1 MMAIGPINRLSLDD
15 FIATFADIAEHSPWV
30 AARAAEQRPFANRA
44 AMIDAFQQAVRGAD
58 EAEQLALLRAH
69 PDLAGRAARAGELTS
84 DSAREQKGVG
94 LDTLSDDEFAR
105 FHTLNEAYKSR
116 FGIPFIFAVKG
127 ATKHDILAAFEARLG
142 ATQQEEV
149 MMALMQVL
157 RIIRFRLT
165 DRVVD

>member
-30 AARAAEQRPFANRA
+30 AARAAEQRPFRNRA

-69 PDLAGRAARAGELTS
+69 PDLAGRAARAGQLTS

-142 ATQQEEV
+142 AMQQEEI
-149 MMALMQVL
+149 MTALMQVL

>member
-69 PDLAGRAARAGELTS
+69 PDLAGRAARAGQLTS

-149 MMALMQVL
+149 MTALTQVL

>member
-1 MMAIGPINRLSLDD
+1 MMAIGPINRLRLDD

-44 AMIDAFQQAVRGAD
+44 AMIDAFQRAVSAAD
-58 EAEQLALLRAH
+58 EAKQLALLRAH

-127 ATKHDILAAFEARLG
+127 ATKHDILAAFEARLC

-149 MMALMQVL
+149 MTALMQVL